1 MKLFAALLVVATA
14 RKAPKKFE
22 SAKEMTLDMPA
33 LEARGDQLFCVA
45 PPDEAPLK
53 LVFASI
59 TWDIDFKTDSRGRA
73 RAVSDDDFHEAG
85 RSIVG
90 KLIGAE
96 PGNLGKELDQ
106 KLARRPLF
114 PMPWDSCP
122 NPFSDCVLDLS
133 PYGNSCARVSS
144 REPYKVKVVVDRGFP
159 VRPLMVLAGA
169 ALLAAAHALSANV
182 PFQYGSAVVMG
193 EAIALCLVVLYLIRR
208 AGGGFKSKFAAAGLY
223 TLLVLRKG
231 GTIVR
236 KTLLDHWELAF
247 VYMLVVAAA
256 SCWVVGVSRKSKNF
270 HETVRVATK
279 WTLRCVAVALL
290 HNAFKAP
297 AAQFVV
303 YAVLVA
309 LYARTRLLKMTGKKE
324 YYREEKTE

>member
-1 MKLFAALLVVATA
+1 MKLLASLVVLTAA

-22 SAKEMTLDMPA
+22 SALEMSLDAPPI
-33 LEARGDQLFCVA
+33 ESSKDQLFCVA
-45 PPDEAPLK
+45 PPDAPAAALI
-53 LVFASI
+53 FGSI
-59 TWDIDFKTDSRGRA
+59 TWDIEFGKAGGRA

-85 RSIVG
+85 RSLVG
-90 KLIGAE
+90 KIIGAE

-144 REPYKVKVVVDRGFP
+144 REPYKVKVVVDHGIP
-159 VRPLMVLAGA
+159 VRPIMVLAGIV
-169 ALLAAAHALSANV
+169 LLAAAHALSANV

-290 HNAFKAP
+290 HNAFKG
-297 AAQFVV
+297 
-303 YAVLVA
+303 LV
-309 LYARTRLLKMTGKKE
+309 GP
-324 YYREEKTE
+324 